1 MVDGLRG
8 KNVVSVVAGGEHSS
22 AITEDGA
29 LYTWGKGSYGRLGH
43 GENWG
48 RAISEFCKNT
58 FMFILCKKRTYL
70 LGATCTLNRSFVRW
84 KYECVGV

>member
-8 KNVVSVVAGGEHSS
+8 KNVVSVVAGGEHSA

-43 GENWG
+43 GE
-48 RAISEFCKNT
+48 SH
-58 FMFILCKKRTYL
+58 
-70 LGATCTLNRSFVRW
+70 
-84 KYECVGV
+84 